1 MEQLTSRILRRSS
14 DAVVIVRLSDAT
26 VLGVN
31 EALSAVTGHPQ
42 HELVGQRIADLLVA
56 LGPTDGP
63 MSAGTLGGI
72 GSITDA
78 PTGLWSRSRELR
90 TGYLS
95 ALVVELDGQGH
106 AVCTV
111 RGIRDPTPVE
121 RGLAAHELLN
131 RILRTGGPW
140 PQAATSA
147 LESFGRCLRWEFG
160 AIWSAEPGSQRLRC
174 AAVWNAA
181 PRDLEELEQATWRAA
196 FAPGEGLL
204 GRAWRSR
211 EPAWLADASAD
222 PGFRQWRGR
231 AGEPVHGWLGFPASG
246 SGGVVGVVE
255 FISREPRRPSE
266 DLLRMVEDF
275 DHLFG
280 RLIEELGADE
290 IEPAT
295 ESGPGSAATRK
306 AAPRT
311 VSDALRG
318 LVGAVTA
325 MTEALERQP
334 VAAAQEQSP
343 ALVEELAAGIGEL
356 NRLLGGASDPNVD
369 DSLTSEPPGASA
381 SVPAEPP
388 RRLPTGLT
396 LKAVSQRTG
405 IPAATLRT
413 WERRYGFLRP
423 LRSPGGYRLYGEEEI
438 ARIQQV
444 KYLLDQGIRIGAAME
459 AVTGAAAGPEL
470 AGASEPAAGETM
482 PQPDEDDA

>member
-31 EALSAVTGHPQ
+31 KALSAVTGHPQ
-42 HELVGQRIADLLVA
+42 HQLVGQPIADLLVG

-63 MSAGTLGGI
+63 MSAGTLGGSGPI
-72 GSITDA
+72 MDA

-95 ALVVELDGQGH
+95 ALVVELDGQRH

-111 RGIRDPTPVE
+111 RGIREPTPVE
-121 RGLAAHELLN
+121 RGLAARELLN

-160 AIWSAEPGSQRLRC
+160 AIWSAERGSQRLRC
-174 AAVWNAA
+174 AAVWNGT
-181 PRDLEELEQATWRAA
+181 PRDLEELEHASWQAA

-204 GRAWRSR
+204 GRAWRRR
-211 EPAWLADASAD
+211 EPTWLADASAD

-266 DLLRMVEDF
+266 DLLRMIEDF

-280 RLIEELGADE
+280 RLLEELGADE
-290 IEPAT
+290 IGPAT
-295 ESGPGSAATRK
+295 ESGPGSAATRE

-369 DSLTSEPPGASA
+369 DSLTSEP
-381 SVPAEPP
+381 AEPLH
-388 RRLPTGLT
+388 RLPTGLT

-423 LRSPGGYRLYGEEEI
+423 LRSSGGYRLYGEEEI

-459 AVTGAAAGPEL
+459 AVTGGPEL
-470 AGASEPAAGETM
+470 AGAPEPAAGETR
-482 PQPDEDDA
+482 PQPHEDDG

>member
-26 VLGVN
+26 VRDVN
-31 EALSAVTGHPQ
+31 EALSSVTGHAR
-42 HELVGQRIADLLVA
+42 HELMGQPIADLLVG
-56 LGPTDGP
+56 LGPTDSP
-63 MSAGTLGGI
+63 MSAGTSGGI

-90 TGYLS
+90 AGYLS
-95 ALVVELDGQGH
+95 ALVVELDGQPH

-121 RGLAAHELLN
+121 RGLAARVVLS

-160 AIWSAEPGSQRLRC
+160 AIWSAGGDSQRLRC
-174 AAVWNAA
+174 TAVWNAA
-181 PRDLEELEQATWRAA
+181 PRDLEALEQASWRAT

-204 GRAWRSR
+204 GRVWLSAK
-211 EPAWLADASAD
+211 PAWISDAWAD

-246 SGGVVGVVE
+246 SGGVVGMVE
-255 FISREPRRPSE
+255 FISREPRQPDE
-266 DLLRMVEDF
+266 DLLRTIEEF
-275 DHLFG
+275 GHLFG

-290 IEPAT
+290 IGPAT
-295 ESGPGSAATRK
+295 EPVPGSAATGE
-306 AAPRT
+306 APRT

-334 VAAAQEQSP
+334 VAAAQEESP

-356 NRLLGGASDPNVD
+356 NRLLGGGSGPNVD
-369 DSLTSEPPGASA
+369 DSPTSEPPDASA
-381 SVPAEPP
+381 SAPAEPP
-388 RRLPTGLT
+388 HRLPTGLT

-405 IPAATLRT
+405 VPAATLRT

-459 AVTGAAAGPEL
+459 AVAGATAGPEV
-470 AGASEPAAGETM
+470 ADAPEPAAGETR
-482 PQPDEDDA
+482 PQPHEDDM